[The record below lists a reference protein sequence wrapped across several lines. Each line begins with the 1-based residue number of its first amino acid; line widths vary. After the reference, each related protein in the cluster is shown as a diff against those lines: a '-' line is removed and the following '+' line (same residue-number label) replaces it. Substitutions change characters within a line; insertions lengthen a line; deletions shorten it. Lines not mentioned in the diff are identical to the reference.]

1 MNRCFPGKESGEK
14 GYRQPEQHVTREGD
28 RRVLELQELCN
39 ASSRGEGRGN
49 GMRRVIMEDL
59 VPWAKKFGLH
69 LINNGETFF

>member
-1 MNRCFPGKESGEK
+1 MFSRQRIRGE
-14 GYRQPEQHVTREGD
+14 RIQAARTACTREGD
-28 RRVLELQELCN
+28 RRVLELQESCN